1 MNSPSRDCDIGHE
14 HERSGTLLS
23 ETIRHLE
30 LSPYAQRSHAS
41 CHHARKGRSYV
52 LIFKL
57 ATMLAM
63 KYEGRVLVWNE
74 PSTTDGS
81 AKLEDPDFGRRS
93 YPGYFLFETK

>member
-1 MNSPSRDCDIGHE
+1 
-14 HERSGTLLS
+14 
-23 ETIRHLE
+23 
-30 LSPYAQRSHAS
+30 
-41 CHHARKGRSYV
+41 V